1 MGIKFASKFK
11 APFPAFKIKMLSPD
25 ILLQCLK
32 THFLEVKT
40 LT

>member
-11 APFPAFKIKMLSPD
+11 APFPVFKKKMLSLD

-32 THFLEVKT
+32 THF
-40 LT
+40 